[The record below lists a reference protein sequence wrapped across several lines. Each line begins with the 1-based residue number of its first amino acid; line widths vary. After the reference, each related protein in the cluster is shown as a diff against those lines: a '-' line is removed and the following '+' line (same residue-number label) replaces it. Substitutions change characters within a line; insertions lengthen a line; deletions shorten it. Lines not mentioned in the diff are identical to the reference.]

1 MLSKITLSAAATVLG
16 LGLSFSPV
24 LHAEETVGE
33 KISEA
38 ASDTGKALKKTG
50 RKVQDKTC
58 EWVDGKMQ
66 CAGKKVKHK
75 MQNVGDEAKDK
86 MDDLKK

>member
-1 MLSKITLSAAATVLG
+1 MLTKLSLTTAALTFAFGMTMA
-16 LGLSFSPV
+16 PV

-33 KISEA
+33 KISEG
-38 ASDTGKALKKTG
+38 ASDAGKNLKKAG
-50 RKVQDKTC
+50 RKVKDKTC

-75 MQNVGDEAKDK
+75 MQNMGDEIKDK
-86 MDDLKK
+86 TDSK